1 MITSDVVVVGGGP
14 SGLHV
19 ASRLAERGIS
29 VQLLEKKTEIG
40 KNVTCTGIVGKDV
53 FGRFGVGTD
62 SILRE
67 IDTTK
72 LVSPFGT
79 SLVYKHPAPFACVV
93 DRDRFDKQL
102 AAEARTRGVAISLGC
117 RVEDFSLKSDGIEVK
132 AAAQDGRGPLVCRAR
147 MAVFATGVDYNLH
160 AKTGLDCP
168 SDFLHGAQIE
178 LNTEQDGH
186 TTIFVGK
193 NIAPG
198 AFAWAV
204 PAGPKRIRVGLL
216 ARKAPRHYLRR
227 LLERHNGDQWDCPD
241 DCRIRLK
248 PVAQGL
254 MNKTAGDRVIALGE
268 AAGQV
273 KTTTGGGI
281 YFGLLCSEIAAE
293 TIETGMKQESFS
305 AAVLSRYESRWKAAL
320 KKEIL
325 LGYYAR
331 KICASLSDRQVERI
345 FHIAQ
350 NDGIIPIVRSTAN
363 FDWHA
368 DLIVA
373 IFKRLSFFKVFKG
386 SRDISDMKKLP

>member
-178 LNTEQDGH
+178 LNTEQEV
-186 TTIFVGK
+186 TRRFSSAR
-193 NIAPG
+193 NRPG
-198 AFAWAV
+198 SV
-204 PAGPKRIRVGLL
+204 CLGRAGGAETNPGR
-216 ARKAPRHYLRR
+216 APR
-227 LLERHNGDQWDCPD
+227 
-241 DCRIRLK
+241 
-248 PVAQGL
+248 
-254 MNKTAGDRVIALGE
+254 
-268 AAGQV
+268 
-273 KTTTGGGI
+273 
-281 YFGLLCSEIAAE
+281 
-293 TIETGMKQESFS
+293 QESPS
-305 AAVLSRYESRWKAAL
+305 ALPAA
-320 KKEIL
+320 
-325 LGYYAR
+325 
-331 KICASLSDRQVERI
+331 ASGE
-345 FHIAQ
+345 
-350 NDGIIPIVRSTAN
+350 T
-363 FDWHA
+363 
-368 DLIVA
+368 
-373 IFKRLSFFKVFKG
+373 
-386 SRDISDMKKLP
+386 